1 MDKILIKNG
10 RVIDPLNGIDGMRD
24 VLIAHGVIEGVGE
37 ELECPEAVTIDAK
50 GLTVTPGFID
60 IHVHFREPGFEY
72 KETIATG
79 AKAAVA
85 GGFTAVVCM
94 ANTKPVLDNP
104 EAFREFRRLAQK
116 ADCRVYAL
124 ASTTKAMEGKELTEF
139 AALHKEGALGFTD
152 DGSTVQSGRLVYEGL
167 LLARELGVP
176 VVEHCEDMNFMNDR
190 SINQGEVSLQL
201 DCIGVPGIAEDL
213 IVLRNLYLAER
224 TGGHMHIQHLSTKE
238 SVRLIREA
246 KKRGVRVTCEVTPH
260 HFSLTESAVLKEG
273 SNAKMS
279 PPLRTQ
285 EDLDEIIRGIKD
297 GTIDAIA
304 TDHAPHTEEEKA
316 KGIIAGPNGIIGLET
331 AFGLAMTE
339 LHEKHGVELARIFE
353 MLCANPA
360 SILNLNGGSLT
371 PGQPADV
378 TISDL
383 NKKWVVEKN
392 KFFSKARNMP
402 YEGMQLKGKAVAT
415 IVGGKI
421 VYNET

>member
-316 KGIIAGPNGIIGLET
+316 KGIIAGPNGII
-331 AFGLAMTE
+331 
-339 LHEKHGVELARIFE
+339 
-353 MLCANPA
+353 
-360 SILNLNGGSLT
+360 
-371 PGQPADV
+371 
-378 TISDL
+378 
-383 NKKWVVEKN
+383 
-392 KFFSKARNMP
+392 
-402 YEGMQLKGKAVAT
+402 
-415 IVGGKI
+415 
-421 VYNET
+421 